1 MPDLLDGQTA
11 EVWGSGAKPYQLK
24 NVGGVYSCSCPA
36 WRNQSLAIDQRT
48 CKHIRQLRGEA
59 VELARLGQ
67 TVTNTPA
74 PTKTAVVAPPLLLA
88 ESWNP
93 ETNPSGWWLSEKL
106 DGVRAYWDGTQF
118 LSRNGNRY
126 VAPEWFTLGL
136 PATPLDGEL
145 WIGRKQFQ
153 RTVSIVRRSDASEL
167 WREVRYLIFDAP
179 ALAEPFEQRLTAVRQ
194 VLASGQPPYAL
205 ALVQEVCRS
214 REHLDTALD
223 RIEQLGGEGLMLRRP
238 ASLYESRRST
248 TLLKVKRFQD
258 CEATV
263 VGHEPGQGRHKGRLG
278 ALLVQLTNGTRF
290 RCGSGLSDA
299 QRDLPPALGETI
311 TVKYQE
317 LTDGGVPRFPVFMG
331 VRRDDPNLFTTLNP
345 PLIRKGHAPMSTAT
359 ASKPR
364 RFEFVGGTSNKFWEV
379 RVQGHDVYTCYGRIG
394 SAGQTSCKPFETA
407 AQAAAHGEK
416 LIQEKTRK
424 GYVASA

>member
-48 CKHIRQLRGEA
+48 CKHLRQYRGEA
-59 VELARLGQ
+59 IEMARIGQ
-67 TVTNTPA
+67 TLTTTPA
-74 PTKTAVVAPPLLLA
+74 PTKHAVVAPPLLLA
-88 ESWNP
+88 ESWSP

-136 PATPLDGEL
+136 PTTPLDGEL

-179 ALAEPFEQRLTAVRQ
+179 ALAEPFEQRLAAVRQ
-194 VLASGQPPYAL
+194 SLASGQPPYAL

-223 RIEQLGGEGLMLRRP
+223 HVEQLGGEGLMLRRP
-238 ASLYESRRST
+238 ASLYESRRSN

-258 CEATV
+258 GEATV
-263 VGHEPGQGRHKGRLG
+263 IGHEPGKGRHKGRLG
-278 ALLVQLTNGTRF
+278 ALIAQLPNGIRF
-290 RCGSGLSDA
+290 HCGTGLSDA
-299 QRDLPPALGETI
+299 QRELPPAIGETI

-317 LTDGGVPRFPVFMG
+317 LTDGGVPRFPVFTG
-331 VRRDDPNLFTTLNP
+331 VRRDEPNLLITINTP
-345 PLIRKGHAPMSTAT
+345 PIRKGHAPMSTTT

-364 RFEFVGGTSNKFWEV
+364 RFEFVGGNSSKFWEI
-379 RVQGHDVYTCYGRIG
+379 RVQGHDVHSCYGRIG
-394 SAGQTSCKPFETA
+394 SAGQTSRKACDSEEA
-407 AQAAAHGEK
+407 ATSHGEK
-416 LIQEKTRK
+416 LVQEKTRK
-424 GYVASA
+424 GYVAIA